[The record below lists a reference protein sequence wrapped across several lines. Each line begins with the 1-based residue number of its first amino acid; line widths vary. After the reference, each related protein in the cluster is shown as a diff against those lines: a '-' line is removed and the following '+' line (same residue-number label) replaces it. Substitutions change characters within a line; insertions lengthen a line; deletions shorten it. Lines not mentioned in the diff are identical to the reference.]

1 MSGLGEWPLKPR
13 ATSCYI
19 FFFFFWIEAY
29 QFVEIGRPARNEG
42 FEGIF
47 FFQEQNLKFWWETRE
62 DYS

>member
-47 FFQEQNLKFWWETRE
+47 FFSGAKPKILMGNPRGL
-62 DYS
+62 